1 MISEWICI
9 LCLSRNELERRR
21 EHESRGYISGLTLE
35 LEAQIFYQYE
45 ANDRICGS
53 GIVINLK
60 FTSLL
65 LRLLL
70 IVRADSSVN
79 LVAVVMILEEAT

>member
-1 MISEWICI
+1 MDLRSV
-9 LCLSRNELERRR
+9 SVAQRRR
-21 EHESRGYISGLTLE
+21 EHVLVVGGSRGYISGLTLE
-35 LEAQIFYQYE
+35 EAQIFYQYE

-60 FTSLL
+60 FTWLL

-70 IVRADSSVN
+70 VVRADSSVN